1 MFVAVRY
8 MPGARPRRVTACHPT
23 GFDMG
28 NFIQVM
34 TTTATPEDAERI
46 AQALV
51 GRRLA
56 ACVQIVG
63 PIRSIYHWQGNVEA
77 GQEWL
82 CLVKSRQD
90 LYPQIEAA
98 IRGLHPYE
106 VPEILALPV
115 TAGSASYLA
124 WLEQETQPPGD

>member
-1 MFVAVRY
+1 MDNPY
-8 MPGARPRRVTACHPT
+8 
-23 GFDMG
+23 
-28 NFIQVM
+28 IQVM

-51 GRRLA
+51 ERRQA

-63 PIRSIYHWQGNVEA
+63 PIRSIYHWQGNVEN
-77 GQEWL
+77 GREWL
-82 CLVKSRQD
+82 CLAKSRQD
-90 LYPQIEAA
+90 LYPQIEAT
-98 IRGLHPYE
+98 IRSLHPYE

-124 WLEQETQPPGD
+124 WLEQAVGAPGG